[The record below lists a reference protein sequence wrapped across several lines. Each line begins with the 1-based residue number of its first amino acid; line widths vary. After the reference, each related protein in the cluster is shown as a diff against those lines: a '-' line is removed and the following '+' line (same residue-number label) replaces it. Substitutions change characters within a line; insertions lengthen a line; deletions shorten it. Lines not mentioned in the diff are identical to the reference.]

1 MADAAE
7 ASSSDKDCS
16 DKNFSDSDS
25 FEESTDSKADC
36 NFSTENLNSSRDPKL
51 ASSTLYN
58 VKKKQSAV
66 AKQEWKRRFRY
77 LSCKHFLR
85 HTRAVNDRQ
94 TGEGLSPRQNK
105 KREKESDGFYAD
117 DKGYLQSEIYDEVE
131 NDKELGFT
139 GDVSR
144 KLNLMPPVTG
154 HDRTS
159 EDAEL
164 LRTDFQS
171 DSYNPEIIVV
181 PSAQF
186 VREISS
192 GN

>member
-1 MADAAE
+1 MANAAE
-7 ASSSDKDCS
+7 ASNPDKECS
-16 DKNFSDSDS
+16 DKNFSGRDSS
-25 FEESTDSKADC
+25 NESTDSEADRD
-36 NFSTENLNSSRDPKL
+36 FSTENRNSSRDQKL

-58 VKKKQSAV
+58 VKKKPSAI

-105 KREKESDGFYAD
+105 KREEESDGFYAD

-131 NDKELGFT
+131 DDEELGFT

-144 KLNLMPPVTG
+144 KLNLIPPLTG
-154 HDRTS
+154 HERTL

-171 DSYNPEIIVV
+171 DSYIPEIIVV